1 MKSIYIINGINS
13 ELAQLFLKKL
23 KQNNVIIGLHR
34 SAYKG
39 LKNKNVILIK
49 SEKNIVTIIENKFKG
64 KKKIIFL
71 NFAAMRDENLLL
83 NLNFNKI
90 KPTIESNVISSLKIA
105 KKILPLM
112 IKYNFGRFIF
122 LSSKKAEKGSEGNI
136 LYSFSKSG
144 LHGLSRSISKEYRK
158 FNITSNIISLG
169 YFNSK
174 MWVSL
179 NSNIQKKLLKQT
191 LYGKLGNPT
200 VLSDVIKL
208 IIKHQFINMSKI
220 DLDGGMLE

>member
-158 FNITSNIISLG
+158 FNITSNIISLVISILKCG
-169 YFNSK
+169 Y
-174 MWVSL
+174 
-179 NSNIQKKLLKQT
+179 
-191 LYGKLGNPT
+191 
-200 VLSDVIKL
+200 
-208 IIKHQFINMSKI
+208 H
-220 DLDGGMLE
+220 